1 MDTDREDKL
10 ENDAKNNRISYRAII
25 IATLALLLFW
35 FCWFMASHRY
45 REWLLNTERTAV
57 SARLAPYRNS
67 LLTSLSRRLALL
79 DGLKALAEMEK
90 DQKSIDRNF
99 IPYAQNIVHDTTG
112 IRALE
117 LMPQGVIK
125 YVYPVAGN
133 EAALNHNIFQ
143 DTRPEVINDI
153 ARTKKANVVVIS
165 GPLELRQGGSGLVV
179 REALFSD
186 EVFWGFATVILD
198 VNEILRDAG
207 LLADISDINYVL
219 YRKDDRRIISGDAM
233 VLNSHPIIHSIP
245 LVDGSWSLA
254 GIPAAGWDA
263 PVAFQLHL
271 FQFAGG
277 LIGLLLSILV
287 YFFFNRQYT
296 LEKAVQQR
304 TEELALLTEAL
315 QDDVIKQEKIEVE
328 LIQLNSSMQAISDV
342 NQAIAHARDEITLMQ
357 EVCRILIEVRGHSL
371 AWIGLAENDTHHT
384 VRPVAQSGYDDGYL
398 DSIEITWGNDEHG
411 LGPTGSAIRTGLPVI
426 SHEIVND
433 PLYGPWRNEAVKRGY
448 LSSIALPLLDRGHV
462 FGALN
467 IYSATEAFDEEEI
480 LELQDL
486 AADLSFG
493 VRALRVR
500 EGQLKVEAALRE
512 SEHRYRSLFMDNHAA
527 ILLINPTTGQ
537 IVDANNSASEF
548 YGYSIEQLKVLYLWQ
563 ISTSS
568 PEEILDRLV
577 VASVQRIPHLVA
589 EHRLASGELRQVET
603 YNGPFTIN
611 GSVLI
616 YSLVHDISDLRRT
629 EVALAEEKERLA
641 VTLRSIGDG
650 VIATDAEGKIT
661 LLNDVACALTGWT
674 ATEALGK
681 SLPEVFNII
690 DENTRTPSINPVTR
704 VLAAGDIIEIESHT
718 VLISRDKHEYHIA
731 DSGAPIISATGS
743 IIGVVLV
750 FRDVTEK
757 FEIAEK
763 LSRQQEEYKTIV
775 NSVPALIFFKDLQNH
790 ELSVNRAY
798 CEMMGLPLEC
808 NGMIDVSSRFP
819 QEDADQYF
827 QDDLEVARS
836 GIPLRNRI
844 ERFVTPTGTRW
855 ISTDKVPYRDK
866 DGNIIGVIGFAID
879 VTDEKLAREQL
890 EAAKEMAEN
899 ANNAKNQFMAMMS
912 HEIRTP
918 INGIMGITEILLDEA
933 VNTEQKEFLSMIK
946 ESSQSLMEILN
957 DILDNSKIIAGKLEL
972 DEQPFSMRACLGAV
986 LRTMGFR
993 ANQKGLE
1000 LIGYITPQVP
1010 DFLVGDANR
1019 LRQILVNI
1027 VSNAIKFT
1035 DVGEITIRVEIE
1047 EIIAYRSKINFTVT
1061 DTGKGIPEDK
1071 IATIFEEFSQVD
1083 KSSSRHVEG
1092 TGLGLSIV
1100 ERLVKLMNG
1109 QIWVESKVN
1118 QGSIFHFTVEF
1129 PHQPLES
1136 QQMIP
1141 SVQNLLGG
1149 LSAFVVDSGT
1159 ANRDYLTDVLHD
1171 WGMTITQAASGK
1183 RALHEMKSL
1192 AETGVT
1198 VAVFI
1203 IDINIHDVQIADLI
1217 AQLQN
1222 ANRGMG
1228 TFILMINSADKSSN
1242 YVVNN
1247 EIGIVAFLRKPII
1260 QAELLDAIMQGIQKK
1275 GTGIVAEPLPARP
1288 ARVLPSLKVL
1298 LAEDNALNQ
1307 LVGRKMLEKM
1317 GHKVMMANDGV
1328 EAIRMWREMKPE
1340 LIMMDILMPNIDGLE
1355 ATRIIRSEESGTEK
1369 HVPII
1374 AITANA
1380 MKGDNERCLAAG
1392 MDGYV
1397 PKPVNLERLRTEI
1410 MRVCGACPGFD
1421 QAIASEENQIF
1432 NYEEALS
1439 HMENDVE
1446 LFQEMIKLFIGGLPV
1461 QLAELHQHIAKGNP
1475 VDARRL
1481 AHSLKG
1487 SAHHFYAVDAIKAAS
1502 DLEDHLRSGRFE
1514 DIGVLLQNVD
1524 ESFVALLKALKSS
1537 SSEGNT

>member
-1 MDTDREDKL
+1 MDTAREDIVEKS
-10 ENDAKNNRISYRAII
+10 AKNDRISYRAII
-25 IATLALLLFW
+25 TAVLALMLFW
-35 FCWFMASHRY
+35 SCWYLASNRY
-45 REWLLNTERTAV
+45 REWLINTERAAV
-57 SARLAPYRNS
+57 TARLSPYRNS

-99 IPYAQNIVHDTTG
+99 IPYAQNITHDTTG

-117 LMPQGVIK
+117 LMPHGVIK

-133 EAALNHNIFQ
+133 EAAINHNIFQ
-143 DTRPEVINDI
+143 DTRPEIINDV
-153 ARTKKANVVVIS
+153 ARTDKPNVVVIS
-165 GPLELRQGGSGLVV
+165 GPLELRQGGTGLIL
-179 REALFSD
+179 REALFKGD
-186 EVFWGFATVILD
+186 EFWGFATVILD

-219 YRKDDRRIISGDAM
+219 YRVDDRRIISGDAK
-233 VLNSHPIIHSIP
+233 VLNSNPIIHSIP

-254 GIPAAGWDA
+254 GIPADGWDA

-271 FQFAGG
+271 FQLAGG
-277 LIGLLLSILV
+277 FIGLLLCILI
-287 YFFFNRQYT
+287 YFFFNRQYA

-304 TEELALLTEAL
+304 TEELAFLTEAL
-315 QDDVIKQEKIEVE
+315 QDDVVKQERIEVE
-328 LIQLNSSMQAISDV
+328 LIQLNSSMQAISGV
-342 NQAIAHARDEITLMQ
+342 NQAIAHAKDEISLMQ

-371 AWIGLAENDTHHT
+371 AWIGLAENDSHHT

-411 LGPTGSAIRTGLPVI
+411 IGPTGSAIRTGFPVI

-433 PLYGPWRNEAVKRGY
+433 PLYGPWRDEAVKRGY

-467 IYSATEAFDEEEI
+467 IYSATEAFDEEEV

-493 VRALRVR
+493 VRALRLR
-500 EGQLKVEAALRE
+500 EAQLNAEAALRE
-512 SEHRYRSLFMDNHAA
+512 SEHRYRSLFMDNLAT
-527 ILLINPTTGQ
+527 ILLIDPATGH
-537 IVDANNSASEF
+537 IVDANNAASEF
-548 YGYSIEQLKVLYLWQ
+548 YGYTIKQLQQMYLWDINMIMQ
-563 ISTSS
+563 Q
-568 PEEILDRLV
+568 EILEHLE
-577 VASVQRIPHLVA
+577 VAKVRKMPHQLA
-589 EHRLASGELRQVET
+589 EHQLANGEIRQVEE
-603 YNGPFTIN
+603 YSGPFTIN
-611 GSVLI
+611 GKVLI
-616 YSLVHDISDLRRT
+616 YKLVHDSSDLRKA
-629 EVALAEEKERLA
+629 ELALAEETERLA

-650 VIATDAEGKIT
+650 VIATDADGNIT
-661 LLNDVACALTGWT
+661 LLNDVACVLTGWT
-674 ATEALGK
+674 AIEALGK

-690 DENTRTPSINPVTR
+690 DKSTRIPSVNPVAR
-704 VLAAGDIIEIESHT
+704 VLEAGEIIEIENHT
-718 VLISRDKHEYHIA
+718 VLISRDKREYHIA

-790 ELSVNRAY
+790 DLSVNRAY
-798 CEMMGLPLEC
+798 CEKMGLPLEC
-808 NGMIDVSSRFP
+808 DGMIDVSSRFP
-819 QEDADQYF
+819 QEDADKYF

-866 DGNIIGVIGFAID
+866 DGNIIGVIGFAVD

-890 EAAKEMAEN
+890 EAAKVMAEKS
-899 ANNAKNQFMAMMS
+899 NNSKNLFMAMMS

-918 INGIMGITEILLDEA
+918 INGIMGITEILLEEK
-933 VNTEQKEFLSMIK
+933 VTIEQKEFLSMIK

-957 DILDNSKIIAGKLEL
+957 DILDDSKIIAGKLEL
-972 DEQPFSMRACLGAV
+972 DEQPFSLRDCLGAV
-986 LRTMGFR
+986 LRTMGFH

-1000 LIGYITPQVP
+1000 LIGYVTPQVP
-1010 DFLVGDANR
+1010 DFLAGDSNR

-1035 DVGEITIRVEIE
+1035 DVGEITIRVEVE
-1047 EIIAYRSKINFTVT
+1047 ESTTDKSKIYFSVA
-1061 DTGKGIPEDK
+1061 DTGQGIPEDK

-1083 KSSSRHVEG
+1083 MSAGKHVEG

-1109 QIWVESKVN
+1109 QIWVESKVDR
-1118 QGSIFHFTVEF
+1118 GSIFNFTVEF
-1129 PHQPLES
+1129 ACQPLES

-1141 SVQNLLGG
+1141 SIQSLLGG
-1149 LSAFVVDSGT
+1149 IPALVVDSKK
-1159 ANRDYLTDVLHD
+1159 ANGNYLYDVLHD
-1171 WGMTITQAASGK
+1171 WEMATTLANSGK
-1183 RALHEMKSL
+1183 SALQEMKSL
-1192 AETGVT
+1192 AEIGVT

-1203 IDINIHDVQIADLI
+1203 IDINIPDVQLADLI
-1217 AQLQN
+1217 VQLQN
-1222 ANRGMG
+1222 ANGG
-1228 TFILMINSADKSSN
+1228 TGAFILMINSADKSSN
-1242 YVVNN
+1242 YVINK

-1260 QAELLDAIMQGIQKK
+1260 QAELLDAIMQGIHKDR
-1275 GTGIVAEPLPARP
+1275 GGVIADPLPTP
-1288 ARVLPSLKVL
+1288 PVMELPPLKVL
-1298 LAEDNALNQ
+1298 LAEDNAVNQ

-1317 GHKVMMANDGV
+1317 GHEVMVANDG
-1328 EAIRMWREMKPE
+1328 EDAIRMWREKNPE
-1340 LIMMDILMPNIDGLE
+1340 LIMMDLLMPNIDGIE
-1355 ATRIIRSEESGTEK
+1355 ATRIIRNEESGTEK

-1380 MKGDNERCLAAG
+1380 RKGDNERCYAAG

-1397 PKPVNLERLRTEI
+1397 PKPVNLERLRQEI
-1410 MRVCGACPGFD
+1410 MRVCAACPSFD
-1421 QAIASEENQIF
+1421 QPVAVRKNPIF
-1432 NYEEALS
+1432 KYEEALS

-1446 LFQEMIKLFIGGLPV
+1446 LFNEMMNLFINGLPV
-1461 QLAELHQHIAKGNP
+1461 QLAELHQHITDGNP
-1475 VDARRL
+1475 VEARRL

-1487 SAHHFYAVDAIKAAS
+1487 SAHHFYAADAIKAAG
-1502 DLEDHLRSGRFE
+1502 DLEDHLKSGRIE
-1514 DIGVLLQNVD
+1514 DIGSLLHDVD
-1524 ESFVALLKALKSS
+1524 ESFKALLTALKSRS
-1537 SSEGNT
+1537 LEGNT